1 MKKAISAVSIM
12 GPTASGKSALAVE
25 LARLERFE
33 IISVDSAQVYRG
45 MDIGT
50 AKPDPELLKEVPH
63 HLINISDPSEP
74 YSAADFRLDAIRL
87 VEEISS
93 RDKIPLLTGGTM
105 LYFKA
110 LKEGLAALPPADKS
124 VRRRISQQAQEYG
137 WPMLHERL
145 KQIDPIAAE
154 RIHVNDPQR
163 LQRALEV
170 FEISGKSMTEWQ
182 QQGSQSCPF
191 EILEIAIL
199 PKDRLDL
206 HRVIETRFHQMLTD
220 GLIEEVQQ
228 LFDRD
233 DLNQDLPAI
242 KACGYRQVWAYLAGE
257 IDYGTMV
264 EKAIIAT
271 RQFAKRQ
278 FTWLRSWQGLKRIET
293 PEGSKALKIIRASS
307 ILG

>member
-1 MKKAISAVSIM
+1 M

-33 IISVDSAQVYRG
+33 IVSVDSAQVYRG

-50 AKPDPELLKEVPH
+50 AKPGPQLLAEIPH
-63 HLINISDPSEP
+63 HLVNICDPSEP
-74 YSAADFRLDAIRL
+74 YSAADFRLDAISL

-110 LKEGLAALPPADKS
+110 LKDGLADLPPADRS
-124 VRRRISQQAQEYG
+124 VRQRISQEAQEHG
-137 WPMLHERL
+137 WPAMHRRL
-145 KQIDPIAAE
+145 KQVDPVAAN

-170 FEISGKSMTEWQ
+170 FEISGKTMTEWQ
-182 QQGSQSCPF
+182 QQGLQPCPF
-191 EILEIAIL
+191 KILEIAIL
-199 PKDRLDL
+199 PPDRLEL
-206 HRVIETRFHQMLTD
+206 HEVIETRFHQMLAD
-220 GLIEEVQQ
+220 GLIEEVQR
-228 LFDRD
+228 LFNRG
-233 DLNQDLPAI
+233 DLNHGLPAI
-242 KACGYRQVWAYLAGE
+242 KAVGYRQVWAYLDGQ
-257 IDYGTMV
+257 IDYETMV
-264 EKAIIAT
+264 ERAIIAT

-278 FTWLRSWQGLKRIET
+278 YTWLRNWRGLEQIAA
-293 PEGSKALKIIRASS
+293 PELSRALKIIRASS